1 VFLSAIFYGC
11 STHIIS
17 LSILEP
23 AKETIP
29 ASVKSISIY
38 PVAGLPDGPG
48 VFDSVRYF
56 ALDPRYDYNVTKMGY
71 IYGIYEAIASSP
83 RFQKV
88 LITDSVFTSSIS
100 TGIISRDLLK
110 EICIHD
116 STDAVLLLKKV
127 VAYDE
132 KGYFIDGEYKPDSY
146 DIKGKVTF
154 NSDIGQYEVVRSYN
168 SCFFFYRLISHIS
181 WALYQPEL
189 QVRPT
194 INTSIDTVDYYKEGY
209 FGKSYSYKTVQELL
223 YNACFFTGNKIGKYL
238 APVWNN
244 DVKRTLYSGV
254 NEHLRSASKFVQ
266 TNKWEEAGEIWNAL
280 SENQNKRLAAKASF
294 NIALAWERDDDLNQ
308 AFSWAGYADSLY
320 STHKILAYKKIL
332 EERLQQRTVLEN
344 QMNGD

>member
-1 VFLSAIFYGC
+1 
-11 STHIIS
+11 
-17 LSILEP
+17 
-23 AKETIP
+23 
-29 ASVKSISIY
+29 
-38 PVAGLPDGPG
+38 
-48 VFDSVRYF
+48 
-56 ALDPRYDYNVTKMGY
+56 
-71 IYGIYEAIASSP
+71 
-83 RFQKV
+83 
-88 LITDSVFTSSIS
+88 
-100 TGIISRDLLK
+100 
-110 EICIHD
+110 
-116 STDAVLLLKKV
+116 
-127 VAYDE
+127 
-132 KGYFIDGEYKPDSY
+132 
-146 DIKGKVTF
+146 
-154 NSDIGQYEVVRSYN
+154 
-168 SCFFFYRLISHIS
+168 
-181 WALYQPEL
+181 
-189 QVRPT
+189 
-194 INTSIDTVDYYKEGY
+194 VDYYKEGY